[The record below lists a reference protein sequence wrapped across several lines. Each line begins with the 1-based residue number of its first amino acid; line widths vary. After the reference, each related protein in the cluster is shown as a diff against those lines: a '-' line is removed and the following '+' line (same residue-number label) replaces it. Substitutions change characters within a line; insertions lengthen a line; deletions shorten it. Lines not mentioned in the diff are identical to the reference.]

1 MPFLPKLIKIYK
13 NLRKFYEKFTKNCCK
28 NRSKFRKN
36 VNIDIQTP
44 IPNPRQSRHPYLPPM
59 KTHRRYRKFTKNWHK
74 IYENFLKLFAK
85 FYKIFEN
92 RWIFVKIGQNRQ
104 KWVSKPLRGPP
115 RTSRN
120 PLTDA
125 SFSYGSASYTTND
138 RSEPSK
144 TRFLTILIDF
154 CKFLTILI
162 NFTKNFDLKIIKN
175 WHFG

>member
-115 RTSRN
+115 GPPVTLSQMPPFPMVQPATLPMIDRN
-120 PLTDA
+120 PQKPD
-125 SFSYGSASYTTND
+125 FW
-138 RSEPSK
+138 
-144 TRFLTILIDF
+144 RFWSIF
-154 CKFLTILI
+154 A
-162 NFTKNFDLKIIKN
+162 NF
-175 WHFG
+175 